1 MKICI
6 STASL
11 LVLFTTGLMAA
22 ADNPFIGTWKLD
34 TAKSDFAGETM
45 KLEPTGSNMVR
56 YSSGGESYDFRTDG
70 KQYPGLFGRTVSV
83 KKVDPNTWERTTT
96 FKGKV
101 LSRTTLQ
108 LSPDGN
114 SLTETAKGTRPD
126 GSSFQE
132 TEAYQRVG
140 EGSGMM
146 GTWKSKGVQESSSEV
161 LEFAPNGTDGI
172 ALNIPQIKGKCPLK
186 FDGKDYPAVGPTVP
200 AGLTLAMTKSND
212 NTLEMTEKIKGK
224 PIFKATYTVSDHGKT
239 LTSTGSP
246 VAVKEPT
253 TAVYDRQ

>member
-1 MKICI
+1 MRIRI

-11 LVLFTTGLMAA
+11 LVLFTTALMA
-22 ADNPFIGTWKLD
+22 ADNPFVGTWKLD
-34 TAKSDFAGETM
+34 TAKSNFTGETM

-56 YSSGGESYDFRTDG
+56 YSSGGESYEFRTDG
-70 KQYPGLFGRTVSV
+70 KQYPGLFGRIVSV
-83 KKVDPNTWERTTT
+83 KKVDPKTWERTTT

-114 SLTETAKGTRPD
+114 TLTETATGTRPD
-126 GSSFQE
+126 GSSFKE
-132 TEAYQRVG
+132 TEVYQRAG
-140 EGSGMM
+140 EGSGML
-146 GTWKSKGVQESSSEV
+146 GTWKSKGVQESSSEI

-172 ALNIPQIKGKCPLK
+172 AFNIPQIKGKCLLK
-186 FDGKDYPAVGPTVP
+186 FNGKDYPAVGPTVP
-200 AGLTLAMTKSND
+200 AGLTLAMTKTND
-212 NTLEMTEKIKGK
+212 HTLEMTEKIKGK
-224 PIFKATYTVSDHGKT
+224 PIFKGTYTVSDDGKT

-246 VAVKEPT
+246 VAVNEQT